1 MPLYILYHDADS
13 FTPDEKQ
20 RVAKGIT
27 DAHCTATGIP
37 AFLVKVVLHAGE
49 KGSLYTGGVV
59 DQKSLRLVGNIRRGR
74 DTEHKRELLK
84 LQYEALKA
92 VKDDP
97 EYNIRI
103 HIEELEPDV
112 SLNVSPVL

>member
-1 MPLYILYHDADS
+1 MPLYILYHDVDS
-13 FTPDEKQ
+13 FSQDEKQ

-27 DAHCTATGIP
+27 DAHCRATGIP

-49 KGSLYTGGVV
+49 RGSFYTGGVI

-103 HIEELEPDV
+103 HW
-112 SLNVSPVL
+112 SQM